1 MKAVLTNRSVKPTV
15 QLARSPNDRPRGVA
29 GLVARVLGHVHVGLT
44 QLFPLYAPPATS
56 RPASRCVRIWLI
68 GRPSKTAV
76 ASTTEG
82 GGGGLPGGL
91 LSLLGRKAPPTTEA
105 TTTEASTTEA
115 KGWERASVLLAF
127 LLAIASGIA
136 QYSMLQSEVKNV
148 KELYSKLDSK
158 LDSSL
163 DKLDSKLDKLDS
175 KLDKLESKLDKLESK
190 LDNLESKLDM
200 VFGLDKRVS

>member
-1 MKAVLTNRSVKPTV
+1 MKAVLTNRSVKVYCAACPVTE
-15 QLARSPNDRPRGVA
+15 RSPQRCA
-29 GLVARVLGHVHVGLT
+29 GLVARVLGHGLT

-56 RPASRCVRIWLI
+56 RPASSCVRIWLI

-76 ASTTEG
+76 
-82 GGGGLPGGL
+82 
-91 LSLLGRKAPPTTEA
+91 
-105 TTTEASTTEA
+105 ASTTEA

-163 DKLDSKLDKLDS
+163 DKLDSKLD
-175 KLDKLESKLDKLESK
+175 
-190 LDNLESKLDM
+190 M

>member
-68 GRPSKTAV
+68 GRPSKTA
-76 ASTTEG
+76 STTEG
-82 GGGGLPGGL
+82 GGGGLFGGL

-105 TTTEASTTEA
+105 AATTEA

-127 LLAIASGIA
+127 LLAIAS
-136 QYSMLQSEVKNV
+136 LHNK
-148 KELYSKLDSK
+148 
-158 LDSSL
+158 
-163 DKLDSKLDKLDS
+163 
-175 KLDKLESKLDKLESK
+175 
-190 LDNLESKLDM
+190 
-200 VFGLDKRVS
+200 